1 MNQSA
6 YHKLYPRNLRISIIA
21 LYRSPV
27 TLTHLSFAS
36 LREIIG
42 FGSALPNC
50 AVGVGHIVHVGCY
63 EKKDNLYKISR

>member
-50 AVGVGHIVHVGCY
+50 AVGVGHIIDVGFY
-63 EKKDNLYKISR
+63 GKERQLI